1 MTNLLRKDHGQA
13 IRTAMVR
20 QGLSGPKLAA
30 ATKAADATGRG
41 VSLGTIVKVTGK
53 GETATDAC
61 RLRTAW
67 LIATV
72 LEEPLQDLFVM
83 PSVST
88 ATVERSSPH
97 GDHVTH

>member
-1 MTNLLRKDHGQA
+1 MTNLLRKDKGQA
-13 IRTAMVR
+13 IRAAMAR
-20 QGLSGPKLAA
+20 QGLSGPRLAA

-41 VSLGTIVKVTGK
+41 ISLGTVAKVTGK
-53 GETATDAC
+53 GETAADAC

-72 LEEPLQDLFVM
+72 LQEPLQELFVM

-88 ATVERSSPH
+88 DTVERSSPH
-97 GDHVTH
+97 GDHITH